1 MIGKLVG
8 VVSGYYG
15 NIVLLDVYSNNT
27 CIGYEILM
35 KQNDILSLKIGE
47 ISTIFIKEIITED
60 NDIFYGFLSF
70 EDKCWF
76 EEMIKISGL
85 GPKTALNILSNYS
98 CETITEAIMMNNC
111 DFFSSISGIGSKIA
125 NRIPTEMKKQISKI
139 NEKVLS
145 FKNYDINN
153 IQTKPNVINNIDTK
167 QTDKLYQD
175 IDTPSIDNKQKK
187 YKQKSKNNNLKQ
199 EQNISEIVNEAV
211 NALIA
216 LGFSK
221 QKIYNEVYNIVKNNK
236 ENSITTENVI
246 KDFLKKL
253 DK

>member
-8 VVSGYYG
+8 LFSGYYG
-15 NIVLLDVYSNNT
+15 NTILLDLYSNNT
-27 CIGYEILM
+27 CIGFEILM

-47 ISTIFIKEIITED
+47 VYTIFIKEIITED
-60 NDIFYGFLSF
+60 NDVFYGFLSF

-125 NRIPTEMKKQISKI
+125 NRIPTEMNKQIAKI

-145 FKNYDINN
+145 FNDNDHINKNKHEQILCNDNTNTTKSDI
-153 IQTKPNVINNIDTK
+153 
-167 QTDKLYQD
+167 LYQD
-175 IDTPSIDNKQKK
+175 IATSNNIKEQQKCKAINKKKDTKTA
-187 YKQKSKNNNLKQ
+187 
-199 EQNISEIVNEAV
+199 QNINEIVNDAV
-211 NALIA
+211 KALIT

-221 QKIYNEVYNIVKNNK
+221 QKIYNEVYNVVKNN
-236 ENSITTENVI
+236 NNITTEGVI
-246 KDFLKKL
+246 KEFLKKL